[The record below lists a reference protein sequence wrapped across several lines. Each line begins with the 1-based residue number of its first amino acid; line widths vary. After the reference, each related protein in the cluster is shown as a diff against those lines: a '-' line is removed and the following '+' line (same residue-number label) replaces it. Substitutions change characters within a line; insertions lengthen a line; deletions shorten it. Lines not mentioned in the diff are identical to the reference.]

1 MLPEC
6 VEGAD
11 EVHSKE
17 DMVNDEDERWLRLAV
32 TQPLGKMYC
41 ANP

>member
-11 EVHSKE
+11 EVHSEE
-17 DMVNDEDERWLRLAV
+17 DVVNDEDKRQLKLS
-32 TQPLGKMYC
+32 
-41 ANP
+41 N